1 MPWNDNKGS
10 GGGGGPWGGGGNNS
24 NGNKPSGGGD
34 SPWGKPGGGNQPG
47 NKPTGGGSG
56 GGGGGKDRPDLEET
70 LRRMQDRFKRK
81 DGGGNGGGGNFG
93 RGGSGGSGRG
103 FGMAGLVIIL
113 AIGIV
118 GWLFTGIYQVNEQ
131 ERAVV
136 LRFGTFHRYEEPGF
150 RIRLPN
156 PIERHI
162 VVPVNTEIRTEIGGG
177 NSQNLMLTGDENIID
192 IDFVINWRVYEP
204 RDYLFNVVDVENSSG
219 ANVLIEQIGESA
231 MREIV
236 GTSAFEPITTTG
248 RTVVETRTRDLM
260 QQTLNSYKAGVE
272 VISIS
277 LRGAS
282 APDEV
287 VNVQREVSSAEQDK
301 AKREA
306 EAIAYRNKV
315 VPEAEGQAQRT
326 IQEAEGY
333 KAASVANARGEADRF
348 NLVYDQ
354 YRAAPRVTRERMF
367 LETMEK
373 VIGRTEQTILDG
385 KSGAVPILP
394 LDQLRGRQQ
403 PTQGQ

>member
-10 GGGGGPWGGGGNNS
+10 GGGGGPWGGGGNN
-24 NGNKPSGGGD
+24 NNGGGE
-34 SPWGKPGGGNQPG
+34 SPWGKPGG
-47 NKPTGGGSG
+47 NKPSGGSGGGSG
-56 GGGGGKDRPDLEET
+56 GNKDRPDLEET
-70 LRRMQDRFKRK
+70 LRRMQERFKRK
-81 DGGGNGGGGNFG
+81 DGGGNSGGGPGGGFG
-93 RGGSGGSGRG
+93 RGGGRG
-103 FGMAGLVIIL
+103 LGATGLIIIL

-150 RIRLPN
+150 KIRLPN

-162 VVPVNTEIRTEIGGG
+162 VVPVNTEIRTELGGA
-177 NSQNLMLTGDENIID
+177 NVANLMLTGDENIID
-192 IDFVINWRVYEP
+192 IDFVINWRVFEP
-204 RDYLFNVVDVENSSG
+204 RDYLFKVVDVEGSDPN
-219 ANVLIEQIGESA
+219 NHVLIEQIGESA
-231 MREIV
+231 MREVV

-248 RTVVETRTRDLM
+248 RTTVETRVRDLM
-260 QQTLNSYKAGVE
+260 QQTLNSYQAGVE
-272 VISIS
+272 IISIS

-282 APDEV
+282 APEEV
-287 VNVQREVSSAEQDK
+287 VSVQREVSSAEQDK

-315 VPEAEGQAQRT
+315 VPEAEGQAQRV

-348 NLVYDQ
+348 NLVYEQ
-354 YRAAPRVTRERMF
+354 YRSAPRVTRERMF
-367 LETMEK
+367 LETMER
-373 VIGRTEQTILDG
+373 VLGRTDQVILDN
-385 KSGAVPILP
+385 KAGAVPILP

-403 PTQGQ
+403 PQGQ

>member
-10 GGGGGPWGGGGNNS
+10 GGGGGPWGGGGNNN
-24 NGNKPSGGGD
+24 NGE
-34 SPWGKPGGGNQPG
+34 SPWGKPGGGN
-47 NKPTGGGSG
+47 KPGGS

-70 LRRMQDRFKRK
+70 LRRMQERFKRK
-81 DGGGNGGGGNFG
+81 DGGGSN
-93 RGGSGGSGRG
+93 GGSGGGGGLGRG
-103 FGMAGLVIIL
+103 RSFGAMGLIIIL
-113 AIGIV
+113 AIGVV

-162 VVPVNTEIRTEIGGG
+162 VVPVNTEIRTEIGGT
-177 NSQNLMLTGDENIID
+177 NTANLMLTGDENIID
-192 IDFVINWRVYEP
+192 IDFVINWRVFEP
-204 RDYLFNVVDVENSSG
+204 RDYLFNVVDVEGGNPD
-219 ANVLIEQIGESA
+219 NHVLVEQIGESA

-248 RTVVETRTRDLM
+248 RTVVETRVRDLM
-260 QQTLNSYKAGVE
+260 QQTLNSYKAGIE

-282 APDEV
+282 APEEV
-287 VNVQREVSSAEQDK
+287 VSVQREVSSAEQDK

-354 YRAAPRVTRERMF
+354 YRTAPRVTRERMF
-367 LETMEK
+367 LETMER
-373 VIGRTEQTILDG
+373 VLGRTDQVILDG

-403 PTQGQ
+403 TPQGQ

>member
-10 GGGGGPWGGGGNNS
+10 GGGGGPWGSGGNN
-24 NGNKPSGGGD
+24 NNNGGGGGE
-34 SPWGKPGGGNQPG
+34 SPWGKPGGGSNGPG
-47 NKPTGGGSG
+47 NKPSG
-56 GGGGGKDRPDLEET
+56 GGNKDRPDLEET
-70 LRRMQDRFKRK
+70 LRRMQERFKRK
-81 DGGGNGGGGNFG
+81 DGGGSGGGSNGGGAG
-93 RGGSGGSGRG
+93 RGRS
-103 FGMAGLVIIL
+103 FGAAGLVIIL

-150 RIRLPN
+150 KIRLPN

-162 VVPVNTEIRTEIGGG
+162 VVPVNTEIRTEIGGT
-177 NSQNLMLTGDENIID
+177 NVANLMLTGDENIID
-192 IDFVINWRVYEP
+192 IDFVINWRVFEP
-204 RDYLFNVVDVENSSG
+204 RDYLFKVVDVEGGDPN
-219 ANVLIEQIGESA
+219 NHVLIEQIGESA

-248 RTVVETRTRDLM
+248 RTVVETRVRDLM
-260 QQTLNSYKAGVE
+260 QQTLNSYQAGVE
-272 VISIS
+272 IISIS

-282 APDEV
+282 APEEV
-287 VNVQREVSSAEQDK
+287 VSVQREVSSAEQDK

-315 VPEAEGQAQRT
+315 VPEAEGQAQRV

-333 KAASVANARGEADRF
+333 KAASVANSRGEADRF
-348 NLVYDQ
+348 NLVYEQ
-354 YRAAPRVTRERMF
+354 YRSAPRVTRERMF
-367 LETMEK
+367 LETMER
-373 VIGRTEQTILDG
+373 VLGRTDQIILDN

-403 PTQGQ
+403 PQGQ

>member
-10 GGGGGPWGGGGNNS
+10 GGGGGPWGGGGNNN
-24 NGNKPSGGGD
+24 NGE
-34 SPWGKPGGGNQPG
+34 SPWGRPGGGN
-47 NKPTGGGSG
+47 KPGGS

-70 LRRMQDRFKRK
+70 LRRMQERFKRK
-81 DGGGNGGGGNFG
+81 DGGGSN
-93 RGGSGGSGRG
+93 GGSGGGGGLGRG
-103 FGMAGLVIIL
+103 RSFGAMGLIIIL
-113 AIGIV
+113 AIGVV

-162 VVPVNTEIRTEIGGG
+162 VVPVNTEIRTEIGGT
-177 NSQNLMLTGDENIID
+177 NTANLMLTGDENIID
-192 IDFVINWRVYEP
+192 IDFVINWRVFEP
-204 RDYLFNVVDVENSSG
+204 RDYLFNVVDVEGGNPD
-219 ANVLIEQIGESA
+219 NHVLVEQIGESA

-248 RTVVETRTRDLM
+248 RTVVETRVRDLM
-260 QQTLNSYKAGVE
+260 QQTLNSYKSGIE

-282 APDEV
+282 APEEV
-287 VNVQREVSSAEQDK
+287 VSVQREVSSAEQDK

-315 VPEAEGQAQRT
+315 VPEAEGQAQRV

-348 NLVYDQ
+348 NLVYEQ

-373 VIGRTEQTILDG
+373 VIGRTDQVILDG

-403 PTQGQ
+403 TPQGQ

>member
-10 GGGGGPWGGGGNNS
+10 GGGGGPWDGGGNN
-24 NGNKPSGGGD
+24 NNNGGGGGE
-34 SPWGKPGGGNQPG
+34 SPWGKPGGGSNGPG
-47 NKPTGGGSG
+47 NKPSG
-56 GGGGGKDRPDLEET
+56 GGNKDRPDLEET
-70 LRRMQDRFKRK
+70 LRRMQERFKRK
-81 DGGGNGGGGNFG
+81 DGGGSGGGSNGGGAG
-93 RGGSGGSGRG
+93 RGRS
-103 FGMAGLVIIL
+103 FGAAGLVIIL

-162 VVPVNTEIRTEIGGG
+162 VVPVNTEIRTEIGGT
-177 NSQNLMLTGDENIID
+177 NVANLMLTGDENIID
-192 IDFVINWRVYEP
+192 IDFVINWRVFEP
-204 RDYLFNVVDVENSSG
+204 RDYLFNVVDVEGGNPD
-219 ANVLIEQIGESA
+219 NHVLVEQIGESA

-248 RTVVETRTRDLM
+248 RTTVETRVRDLM
-260 QQTLNSYKAGVE
+260 QQTLNSYKAGIE

-282 APDEV
+282 APEEV

-348 NLVYDQ
+348 NLVYEQ

-373 VIGRTEQTILDG
+373 VMGRTDQIILDN
-385 KSGAVPILP
+385 KSGAVPILS
-394 LDQLRGRQQ
+394 LDQLRGRQT
-403 PTQGQ
+403 PQGQ

>member
-10 GGGGGPWGGGGNNS
+10 GGGGGPWGGGGNN
-24 NGNKPSGGGD
+24 NGGSGGGD
-34 SPWGKPGGGNQPG
+34 SPWGKPGGGS
-47 NKPTGGGSG
+47 GGGSKG
-56 GGGGGKDRPDLEET
+56 GSGGGGKDRPDLEET
-70 LRRMQDRFKRK
+70 LRRMQERFKRK
-81 DGGGNGGGGNFG
+81 DTGGAGGGSRGGGGGLGG
-93 RGGSGGSGRG
+93 RGGRS

-136 LRFGTFHRYEEPGF
+136 MRFGIFHRYEEPGF

-162 VVPVNTEIRTEIGGG
+162 VVPVNTEIRTEIGG
-177 NSQNLMLTGDENIID
+177 SQATNLMLTGDENIID
-192 IDFVINWRVYEP
+192 VDFVINWRVYEP
-204 RDYLFNVVDVENSSG
+204 RDYLFNVVDTEGGDPDNH
-219 ANVLIEQIGESA
+219 VLVEQIGESA
-231 MREIV
+231 MREVV
-236 GTSAFEPITTTG
+236 GTSAFEPITTSD
-248 RTVVETRTRDLM
+248 RTTVETRVRDLM
-260 QQTLNSYKAGVE
+260 QQTLNSYKAGIE

-282 APDEV
+282 APEEV
-287 VNVQREVSSAEQDK
+287 VSVQREVSSAEQDK

-348 NLVYDQ
+348 NLIYEQ
-354 YRAAPRVTRERMF
+354 FKAAPRVTRERMF
-367 LETMEK
+367 IETMER
-373 VIGRTEQTILDG
+373 VVGRTEQTILDSR
-385 KSGAVPILP
+385 SGAVPILP

-403 PTQGQ
+403 PQQGQ

>member
-10 GGGGGPWGGGGNNS
+10 GGGGGPWGGGNN
-24 NGNKPSGGGD
+24 NNNGGGGGE
-34 SPWGKPGGGNQPG
+34 SPWGKPGGGN
-47 NKPTGGGSG
+47 KPGGGSG
-56 GGGGGKDRPDLEET
+56 GGGGGGNKDRPDLEET
-70 LRRMQDRFKRK
+70 LRRMQERFKRK
-81 DGGGNGGGGNFG
+81 DGGGSSGGGSGGGGAFG
-93 RGGSGGSGRG
+93 RGGRG
-103 FGMAGLVIIL
+103 LGATGLIIIL

-118 GWLFTGIYQVNEQ
+118 GWLFTGIYHVNEQ

-150 RIRLPN
+150 KIRLPN

-162 VVPVNTEIRTEIGGG
+162 IVPVNTEIRTEIGGT
-177 NSQNLMLTGDENIID
+177 NVANLMLTGDENIID
-192 IDFVINWRVYEP
+192 IDFVINWRVFEP
-204 RDYLFNVVDVENSSG
+204 RDYLFKVVDVEGGDPN
-219 ANVLIEQIGESA
+219 NHVLIEQIGESA

-248 RTVVETRTRDLM
+248 RTVVETRVRDLM
-260 QQTLNSYKAGVE
+260 QQTLNSYQAGVE
-272 VISIS
+272 IISIS

-282 APDEV
+282 APEEV
-287 VNVQREVSSAEQDK
+287 VSVQREVSSAEQDK

-315 VPEAEGQAQRT
+315 VPEAEGQAQRM

-354 YRAAPRVTRERMF
+354 YRSAPRVTRERMF

-373 VIGRTEQTILDG
+373 VMGRTDQIILDN

-403 PTQGQ
+403 PQGQ

>member
-10 GGGGGPWGGGGNNS
+10 GGGGGPWGGGGNN
-24 NGNKPSGGGD
+24 NNGGGE
-34 SPWGKPGGGNQPG
+34 SPWGKPGG
-47 NKPTGGGSG
+47 NKPSGGSGGGSG
-56 GGGGGKDRPDLEET
+56 GGNKDRPDLEET
-70 LRRMQDRFKRK
+70 LRRMQERFKRK
-81 DGGGNGGGGNFG
+81 DGGGNSGGGSGGGFG
-93 RGGSGGSGRG
+93 RGGGRG
-103 FGMAGLVIIL
+103 FGATGLIIIL

-150 RIRLPN
+150 KIRLPN

-162 VVPVNTEIRTEIGGG
+162 IVPVNTEIRTELGGA
-177 NSQNLMLTGDENIID
+177 NIANLMLTGDENIID
-192 IDFVINWRVYEP
+192 IDFVINWRVFEP
-204 RDYLFNVVDVENSSG
+204 RDYLFKVVDVEGGDPN
-219 ANVLIEQIGESA
+219 NHVLIEQIGESA
-231 MREIV
+231 MREVV

-248 RTVVETRTRDLM
+248 RTVVETRVRDLM
-260 QQTLNSYKAGVE
+260 QQTLNSYQAGVE
-272 VISIS
+272 IISIS

-282 APDEV
+282 APEEV
-287 VNVQREVSSAEQDK
+287 VSVQREVSSAEQDK

-315 VPEAEGQAQRT
+315 VPEAEGQAQRV

-348 NLVYDQ
+348 NLVYEQ
-354 YRAAPRVTRERMF
+354 YRSAPRVTRERMF
-367 LETMEK
+367 LETMER
-373 VIGRTEQTILDG
+373 VLGRTDQVILDN
-385 KSGAVPILP
+385 KAGAVPILP

-403 PTQGQ
+403 PQGQ